1 MTQIILEDSEYT
13 FDASAKTVTLGAPYT
28 GLSVGQIISIIDLK
42 TNDVLYDSNT
52 QRTDAISIS
61 GAVITHTHGN
71 TGQADADELQIVID
85 AGSLNSGTSTSN
97 AAHTQNTRLNPDWA
111 HISNEQPFNAQAA
124 DGSSTGYDVSSYKS
138 LGFRLTD
145 AICDGVLTITD
156 SDGAPLMFTVDGILK
171 SSHTCP
177 ASGTNKHTC
186 KIVNG
191 NPDQTIFVLTGRTTG
206 SITID
211 TLYQ

>member
-1 MTQIILEDSEYT
+1 MTYLVSSKKFTQEEMQDGTAQTWLQALSATIV
-13 FDASAKTVTLGAPYT
+13 FDVETQQLGNATTLLTVTYSTT
-28 GLSVGQIISIIDLK
+28 G
-42 TNDVLYDSNT
+42 N
-52 QRTDAISIS
+52 DAI
-61 GAVITHTHGN
+61 
-71 TGQADADELQIVID
+71 
-85 AGSLNSGTSTSN
+85 TSVLEQS
-97 AAHTQNTRLNPDWA
+97 PDWA

-191 NPDQTIFVLTGRTTG
+191 NPDQTIYVLTGRTTG

>member
-1 MTQIILEDSEYT
+1 MSEKKRGALQST
-13 FDASAKTVTLGAPYT
+13 AKTARTEDTVVRHVQPIGSDGEVAP
-28 GLSVGQIISIIDLK
+28 
-42 TNDVLYDSNT
+42 
-52 QRTDAISIS
+52 A
-61 GAVITHTHGN
+61 
-71 TGQADADELQIVID
+71 
-85 AGSLNSGTSTSN
+85 GTSTSN
-97 AAHTQNTRLNPDWA
+97 AQFVQNTRLNPDWA

-191 NPDQTIFVLTGRTTG
+191 NPDQTIYVLTGRTTG

>member
-1 MTQIILEDSEYT
+1 MGAEVKRGALQST
-13 FDASAKTVTLGAPYT
+13 AKTARTTDTVVRHVQQVGPDGEVTPA
-28 GLSVGQIISIIDLK
+28 
-42 TNDVLYDSNT
+42 
-52 QRTDAISIS
+52 
-61 GAVITHTHGN
+61 
-71 TGQADADELQIVID
+71 
-85 AGSLNSGTSTSN
+85 GTSTSN
-97 AAHTQNTRLNPDWA
+97 AQHTQNTRLNPDWA
-111 HISNEQPFNAQAA
+111 RISNEQPFNAQAA
-124 DGSSTGYDVSSYKS
+124 DGSSTGYDVSSYRS

-171 SSHTCP
+171 SSHICP

-191 NPDQTIFVLTGRTTG
+191 NPDQTIYVLNGRTTG